1 MGLYCFPD
9 ASSLPS
15 CPPLPSPPLWGG
27 SPPPPGGG
35 FFFFYSCNTV
45 KTPLFFLSPPAGNRE
60 AMMMRS
66 FLALSLVTTAT
77 AIGSS
82 AIYAVSSSR
91 TLTYTLNKVN
101 GAWAEAHMKVVI
113 MTATAATDSRM
124 ESAEETAE
132 GLMPCTCPETD
143 PGATLTPAN
152 DISGCYEL
160 HIGSRTRH
168 LQHSNWVQHRHHHLC
183 RARCTH

>member
-1 MGLYCFPD
+1 
-9 ASSLPS
+9 
-15 CPPLPSPPLWGG
+15 
-27 SPPPPGGG
+27 
-35 FFFFYSCNTV
+35 
-45 KTPLFFLSPPAGNRE
+45 
-60 AMMMRS
+60 MRS

-160 HIGSRTRH
+160 HIEGAGPVTFSIQTGSNTAIIIFAEHDAPTEFAATLADGSTSELIAMSLVLFDAWHKPVTDTSDSIESRTPQ
-168 LQHSNWVQHRHHHLC
+168 L
-183 RARCTH
+183 